1 MTFLRILYVD
11 SDIKRQ
17 ELVKAAIRKEHPE
30 HDVFVSPS
38 LPLAKSKFD
47 YEGPFDWVIVA
58 SSVDEPR
65 SGDGLLFAHSL
76 HLSNQKVVTLT
87 PGDKGIKGIPRVSF
101 NSPTMLEELVALLK

>member
-38 LPLAKSKFD
+38 LPLAKSKLD
-47 YEGPFDWVIVA
+47 YEGPFDLVILA

-65 SGDGLLFAHSL
+65 SGDGFLLNKDSTHNRHYIIHNNVLLVLNALCVGPDLIIRSD
-76 HLSNQKVVTLT
+76 LT
-87 PGDKGIKGIPRVSF
+87 FWS
-101 NSPTMLEELVALLK
+101 